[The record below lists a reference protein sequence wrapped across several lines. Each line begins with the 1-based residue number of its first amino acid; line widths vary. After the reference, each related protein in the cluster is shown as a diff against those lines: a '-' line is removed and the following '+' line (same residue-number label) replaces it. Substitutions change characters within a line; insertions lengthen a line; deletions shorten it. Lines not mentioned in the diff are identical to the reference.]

1 MQDDPCIF
9 HWQEKI
15 AKRTHGLD
23 ANAASARPGPAPA
36 VTGFSR
42 RAAQLVDD
50 AKLCNVGRRGPC
62 PMLDGRI
69 GQRRSVAGHPLAK
82 VVMIKDRIIDTLL
95 LGKPGFM
102 RRCAGR
108 DFRERIGVS

>member
-1 MQDDPCIF
+1 
-9 HWQEKI
+9 
-15 AKRTHGLD
+15 
-23 ANAASARPGPAPA
+23 
-36 VTGFSR
+36 
-42 RAAQLVDD
+42 
-50 AKLCNVGRRGPC
+50 
-62 PMLDGRI
+62 MLDGRI